1 MNRFLNALRIL
12 EKILS
17 EQKGRFA
24 LFAVFLPADSPNQ
37 WDLVVSAPWAHID
50 DRKTLDILTARLRE
64 TIDPADRLML
74 ARVVVVDP
82 GNSSVQEINAGHPD
96 IEHDLIDVSNE
107 DHFGYETQR
116 GYVITSRDYW
126 AFIKRLFPKNSDFV
140 FFGRDGDLCI
150 RVSWHLN
157 DDPSRP
163 NKRSRN
169 IIIRIS
175 REALDDYIYVEDR
188 EERTLGSRQKL
199 SAYVAEQ
206 LRKFDPRN
214 DHSRYATPRTVEWHV
229 KTSDFREMSK
239 LA

>member
-1 MNRFLNALRIL
+1 MNRFLNALRSL
-12 EKILS
+12 EKVLS
-17 EQKGRFA
+17 EQKGHFA
-24 LFAVFLPADSPNQ
+24 LFAAFLPADSPNQ

-50 DRKTLDILTARLRE
+50 DRETLDLLTARLKE

-82 GNSSVQEINAGHPD
+82 GNSSVQEINTAHPD
-96 IEHDLIDVSNE
+96 VEHALIEVSNE

-116 GYVITSRDYW
+116 GYLITSRDYW
-126 AFIKRLFPKNSDFV
+126 SFIKRLFPKNSDFV
-140 FFGRDGDLCI
+140 FFARDGDLCI

-157 DDPSRP
+157 DDPARP

-175 REALDDYIYVEDR
+175 REALDDYLYVEDR
-188 EERTLGSRQKL
+188 EERRLASREKL

-206 LRKFDPRN
+206 LRKFDPRH
-214 DHSRYATPRTVEWHV
+214 DRSRHATPLTVEWYV
-229 KTSDFREMSK
+229 KTSDFREMSA